1 MTMNE
6 FQPNPGSR
14 TDGIDMPSMEKIVI
28 KAFRATDDRERSL
41 QYAKEQTK
49 VLEDIGVFN
58 VIQPDLSWCSDPDVI
73 VLVAEHETLG
83 MVAGIRVHKASARR
97 DLPMQRCMGELDSS
111 APYLLTSLIKQGTA
125 EIAGLWNAHRM
136 AGRGIPK
143 LLMEAAVSVATQIGV
158 RTLVTFIAEYVAPY
172 AASSG
177 FVMMDSLEN
186 GGVFVYP
193 IPGIR
198 THAMLLPDVLTMCH
212 APSEDR
218 KRIVSL
224 RLRPYQKREESPKGK
239 ALEVEYQLMEP
250 TPSTDEVAG
259 RNLHAA

>member
-1 MTMNE
+1 MNVNE
-6 FQPNPGSR
+6 THPHSGNTPGNGVR
-14 TDGIDMPSMEKIVI
+14 PHEKIVLR
-28 KAFRATDDRERSL
+28 AFRATDDRERSL
-41 QYAKEQTK
+41 QYVREHTK

-83 MVAGIRVHKASARR
+83 MVAGIRVHKASSRKE
-97 DLPMQRCMGELDSS
+97 LPMQRCMAELDDS
-111 APYLLTSLIKQGTA
+111 APYLLATLVQEGTA
-125 EIAGLWNAHRM
+125 EIAGLWNAHRF
-136 AGRGIPK
+136 AGRGVPK

-186 GGVFVYP
+186 GGIFVYP
-193 IPGIR
+193 VPGIR
-198 THAMLLPDVLTMCH
+198 THAMVLPDILTMCN

-224 RLRPYQKREESPKGK
+224 RLRPYQKREEHPKGK
-239 ALEVEYQLMEP
+239 TLEVEYRLMEP
-250 TPSTDEVAG
+250 APPTDDVAG
-259 RNLHAA
+259 RNVHAA